1 MSAIHATAVVAPEA
15 RLGEGVRIGPYCVVG
30 PHVELGAGTV
40 LHSHVAVEGW
50 TRVGAG
56 CEIFP
61 FASVGH
67 RPQDLKFKGEE
78 THLEIGEGTQIRE
91 HVTLNPGTAG
101 GGRVTRVGRNCLLMV
116 GAHIAHDCQVGDN
129 VIMAN
134 NATLAG
140 HVHVGERAFIGGL
153 SAVLQ
158 FVRIGHN
165 AMIGGMSGVEQDVI
179 PYGLVMGERATL
191 QGLNLVGLRRSG
203 LPREEVDR
211 LRGAFDRLFA
221 PGDRPLEDRAREL
234 ADEAGE
240 SPLIARITEFI
251 ARRSKHGIL
260 QPRPGAPAGNGG
272 VGLAR

>member
-15 RLGEGVRIGPYCVVG
+15 RLGEGVRIGPFCVVG
-30 PHVELGAGTV
+30 PHVQLGEGTI
-40 LHSHVAVEGW
+40 LHSHVVVEGW
-50 TRVGAG
+50 TKVGRG

-91 HVTLNPGTAG
+91 HVTINPGTAG
-101 GGRVTRVGRNCLLMV
+101 GGKVTRVGSRCLLMV
-116 GAHIAHDCQVGDN
+116 GVHIAHDCQVGDN

-211 LRGAFDRLFA
+211 LRTAFEQLFG
-221 PGDRPLEDRAREL
+221 PGERPLEDRARAL
-234 ADEAGE
+234 ASSAGD
-240 SPLIARITEFI
+240 SALIGRITDFI
-251 ARRSKHGIL
+251 AGRSKHGIL
-260 QPRPGAPAGNGG
+260 QPRPDAAAGNGG
-272 VGLAR
+272 AGLAR